1 MVFLPK
7 EKEAGG
13 ELLGLADDELIYFL
27 WGEKGEAGYFVGV
40 GGKGA

>member
-1 MVFLPK
+1 MPK

-13 ELLGLADDELIYFL
+13 EVLGLADDELIDFL
-27 WGEKGEAGYFVGV
+27 WGEKGEAGHFLGL

>member
-1 MVFLPK
+1 MPK

-13 ELLGLADDELIYFL
+13 EVMGLADNELIDFF
-27 WGEKGEAGYFVGV
+27 WGEKGEACDLMGV

>member
-1 MVFLPK
+1 MPK

-13 ELLGLADDELIYFL
+13 EVLGLADNELIDFL
-27 WGEKGEAGYFVGV
+27 CGEKGEASHFLGV

>member
-1 MVFLPK
+1 VVFLPK

-13 ELLGLADDELIYFL
+13 EVLGLADNKLIDFL
-27 WGEKGEAGYFVGV
+27 WGEKGEASDFMRV

>member
-1 MVFLPK
+1 MFLPK

-13 ELLGLADDELIYFL
+13 EVLGLADDELIDSL
-27 WGEKGEAGYFVGV
+27 WGEKAEACDFMGV

>member
-7 EKEAGG
+7 EKEAGR
-13 ELLGLADDELIYFL
+13 EVLRLADNKLIDFL
-27 WGEKGEAGYFVGV
+27 WGEKGEACDFTGV